1 MGLRKP
7 EQYVE
12 DLKEQRRGIYAF
24 GEKVEGAWTEHPVIK
39 VVINAN
45 RLVFEFAQMDEYQN
59 LMTKESP
66 LVGERISRFGQLHKA
81 PTMC

>member
-1 MGLRKP
+1 VKKLRGP
-7 EQYVE
+7 GQNT
-12 DLKEQRRGIYAF
+12 LSS
-24 GEKVEGAWTEHPVIK
+24 TP
-39 VVINAN
+39 VINAS
-45 RLVFEFAQMDEYQN
+45 RLVFEFAQMDEYQD